1 MSLKDAF
8 NIETIFPFRA
18 WLKDYKNTDL
28 LRDFVAGLTVAIIL
42 IPQVMAYA
50 ILAGLP
56 PVHGLYAAFLGTA
69 VAAFWGSSRH
79 LSTGPAALV
88 SFLVLT
94 ALVPLA
100 KPESAEF
107 VVLAIV
113 LALMIGVIQLLMGLF
128 KLGFIMNF
136 ISHSVLSGFT
146 VAAAI
151 IITAT
156 QIPSLGGFEVEKHE
170 YVFLNFY
177 EILRDIP
184 QTNLLTL
191 LIGLVSIL
199 LMLFVKRK
207 VSKAFPI
214 ALVVILIG
222 IFLSYELD
230 FDTSVADTDKVFE
243 DNGVRIIVDKKSFL
257 YLAGTVLEYSG
268 GLNGK
273 GFVFNNP
280 NAQRTCGCGESFSL

>member
-1 MSLKDAF
+1 MSLKDAL
-8 NIETIFPFRA
+8 NTDPIFPFRT
-18 WLKDYKNTDL
+18 WLKDYDRADL
-28 LRDFVAGLTVAIIL
+28 FKDFVAGLTVAIIL

-69 VAAFWGSSRH
+69 VAAFWGSSKH

-107 VVLAIV
+107 VVLAII
-113 LALMIGVIQLLMGLF
+113 LALIIGVVQLLMGVF

-146 VAAAI
+146 IAAAI

-156 QIPSLGGFEVEKHE
+156 QIPSLGGFEVIKHE

-177 EILRDIP
+177 EILHDLP

-191 LIGLVSIL
+191 AIGLVSIFLIL
-199 LMLFVKRK
+199 LVKRK
-207 VSKAFPI
+207 VSKSFPI
-214 ALVVILIG
+214 ALVIILIG
-222 IFLSYELD
+222 IALSYEFD
-230 FDTSVADTDKVFE
+230 FESHGVAVIGAIDAKIGLPT
-243 DNGVRIIVDKKSFL
+243 IPQISFRHL
-257 YLAGTVLEYSG
+257 LE
-268 GLNGK
+268 
-273 GFVFNNP
+273 
-280 NAQRTCGCGESFSL
+280 FSLCEIRPHGV